1 MIARQVSN
9 STVVVTEALGKVV
22 TIVTPHYMKRGNQS
36 PPRPK
41 RSTYV
46 EPVIKTPVK
55 RRNNRKDIQFSSNSY
70 ISKQAIDDSL
80 ELCKGNSKQFLK
92 MIYANEG
99 YKQAM
104 TINGKLTK
112 RGNMARNWRPEG
124 VWLCTSLHYV
134 NSVYQSIG
142 QKKFSKTGVRGMQR
156 PSRDQCVAITNHTNQ
171 RCKRGKCNG
180 SIFCTQHETL
190 LTLDKNIQH
199 INQVL

>member
-46 EPVIKTPVK
+46 EPTIKTPVK

-104 TINGKLTK
+104 TINGKLT
-112 RGNMARNWRPEG
+112 
-124 VWLCTSLHYV
+124 
-134 NSVYQSIG
+134 
-142 QKKFSKTGVRGMQR
+142 
-156 PSRDQCVAITNHTNQ
+156 
-171 RCKRGKCNG
+171 
-180 SIFCTQHETL
+180 
-190 LTLDKNIQH
+190 
-199 INQVL
+199 